1 MITKE
6 QIEQAAQSYRKRA
19 ISSCFDGDDPNIHFT
34 AGAEWA
40 LEQCPYSKEDMID
53 FGQMCL
59 AYIPI
64 ADVYCRRN
72 SFGYGVV
79 KNLGELFKKWEEQK

>member
-40 LEQCPYSKEDMID
+40 LEQCPYSREDMIA
-53 FGQMCL
+53 FGKWL
-59 AYIPI
+59 WLEIEGWEREDDEINNY
-64 ADVYCRRN
+64 V
-72 SFGYGVV
+72 
-79 KNLGELFKKWEEQK
+79 KKWEEQK